1 MQWWQTQNDISSL
14 KPFLCFA
21 HVPIFRNVD
30 AGICAFNHKSLYVC
44 TSVASIMP
52 LQGHHMAGRTLSL
65 YTCAYTPD
73 FVSRS
78 TGTSVRRRSA
88 SSPPCCS
95 CSSAA
100 CCLWHFQR
108 PSLNTL
114 RAGPCWSLCTSWS
127 SPWPP
132 LDLGTL
138 WQVIKDQHSW
148 TLDHSVLFVH
158 HACRSHF
165 LNLLT
170 VMTVSIFSCVQA
182 VQK

>member
-1 MQWWQTQNDISSL
+1 MTFHLLNLVCILHTFFFLRTWMQGYVWSCHYRVIIWQEE
-14 KPFLCFA
+14 
-21 HVPIFRNVD
+21 H
-30 AGICAFNHKSLYVC
+30 
-44 TSVASIMP
+44 
-52 LQGHHMAGRTLSL
+52 SL
-65 YTCAYTPD
+65 YTPCVYTPD
-73 FVSRS
+73 FVSSSRS

-100 CCLWHFQR
+100 CCLWRFQR
-108 PSLNTL
+108 PSLNTS
-114 RAGPCWSLCTSWS
+114 RAGPRWSLCTLWS

-138 WQVIKDQHSW
+138 WQVIKDQHRR
-148 TLDHSVLFVH
+148 TLVCSHSVLSVH
-158 HACRSHF
+158 RACRSHF
-165 LNLLT
+165 LDLLT